1 MRYVGSRLVSRI
13 SAIVSSASAGSTPR
27 NYCAA
32 ITTWTAVFLVGALL
46 AALFD
51 WFAVEAE
58 WRILEYIAKP
68 KTTAL
73 LLFAALA
80 LHPQDAAERWWF
92 VAALVLCLA
101 GDVFL
106 MLPRNLFVP
115 GLASFLLGHLCFIGG
130 FVAARGDDPL
140 WGLTVAGAVVALGV
154 SARPVLQGA
163 VAQDPQLRI
172 PVLAY
177 MGVIGAML
185 VTAALPASWLAIAGA
200 ATFVLSDSILARNR
214 FVRPMRHGHLATMVT
229 YHAALALLV
238 VSLA

>member
-1 MRYVGSRLVSRI
+1 M
-13 SAIVSSASAGSTPR
+13 VSSASAGSTTR

-32 ITTWTAVFLVGALL
+32 ITTWTAVFLTGALL

-51 WFAVEAE
+51 WFAVAAE
-58 WRILEYIAKP
+58 WRYLEYIAKP
-68 KTTAL
+68 KTTL
-73 LLFAALA
+73 LLLLAALA
-80 LHPQDAAERWWF
+80 LHPAVPAERWWVV
-92 VAALVLCLA
+92 VALALCLA

-115 GLASFLLGHLCFIGG
+115 GLASFLVGHLCFIAG
-130 FVAARGDDPL
+130 FIAARGDDPL
-140 WGLTVAGAVVALGV
+140 WGLTSAGAIVALGV

-163 VAQDPQLRI
+163 VAQDPALRI

-185 VTAALPASWLAIAGA
+185 VTSAMPGGWLAIAGA

-238 VSLA
+238 LSLV